1 MLLGFGLSP
10 PQYDGTTIQR
20 IFLLQL
26 KELSYLFT
34 EGIAS

>member
-10 PQYDGTTIQR
+10 PQYDGMIVQR

-26 KELSYLFT
+26 KELSFLFT